1 MTKENKENYMQKSR
15 PQHFFILGIC
25 LFLGLVVLGYQ
36 LSTAALKIKE
46 YERTVIVKGLSER
59 EVNADIVIWPIRFI
73 AADNELATLYKT
85 MDANA
90 AEITAFLTG
99 NGIAKKEIS
108 SAAPVITDK
117 LAQQY
122 DNKAVRFRYSG
133 SRTITVYSKN
143 VQTVRKLMTKLSKL
157 GKKGIVFS
165 GMDYDSRPEYIF
177 TGLNRIKPAM
187 IEEATR
193 KAREVALKFAADS
206 QSKLGKI
213 KRASQGRFS
222 IRSRDRNTPY
232 IKKIRIVSTVEY
244 YLSD

>member
-1 MTKENKENYMQKSR
+1 MQKSR

-25 LFLGLVVLGYQ
+25 LVLGLAVLGYQ

-46 YERTVIVKGLSER
+46 YERTVTVKGLSER

-73 AADNELATLYKT
+73 AADNDLAKLYKT

-90 AEITAFLTG
+90 AEITVFLTG
-99 NGIAKKEIS
+99 NGIAKKDIS
-108 SAAPVITDK
+108 SAAPMITDK

-133 SRTITVYSKN
+133 SRTITVYSGQ
-143 VQTVRKLMTKLSKL
+143 VRTVRKLMTGLSEL

-177 TGLNRIKPAM
+177 TGLNKVKPVM
-187 IEEATR
+187 IEEATK

-206 QSKLGKI
+206 KSTLGKI

-222 IRSRDRNTPY
+222 IQPRDKNTPY